1 MSSAARNYSHL
12 LPAHERPAPAMDALV
27 IRRLHAA
34 GRALRLAELADDLA
48 DVLGLADAGAA
59 RLGLLSKRLGRLRR
73 AGWLVLRGQDEGQH
87 ATRWHLS
94 AAGLRTLARPGALE
108 DIASAPAPSAAPQAT
123 PDTDQA
129 GPVPVPAPAPWVGQV
144 VPPRQVNVMHAPAW
158 VPPRW
163 EPARPGATDFA
174 RCPRRGIDG
183 AARRGA
189 P

>member
-59 RLGLLSKRLGRLRR
+59 RRGLLSKRLGRLRR

-94 AAGLRTLARPGALE
+94 AAGLRTLARPGGLE
-108 DIASAPAPSAAPQAT
+108 DIASAPAPGATPLAAPDA
-123 PDTDQA
+123 DQA

-144 VPPRQVNVMHAPAW
+144 APPRQVNVMHAPAW